1 MAIAI
6 RFFCL
11 EDIQTE
17 SAWNLTKHSC
27 RCSALKLGRLEQL
40 QKRQKSFPGQ

>member
-17 SAWNLTKHSC
+17 GEGNLLKHSYQ
-27 RCSALKLGRLEQL
+27 RAALKPARLDQL
-40 QKRQKSFPGQ
+40 QKRQKPLAGQ